1 MHAFPHFH
9 FSGEILK
16 VKASDRIRREETMAK
31 ILIWDRYPDWE
42 FLAEKLAFDG
52 HTVVWAEGPHRIK
65 ELVTTGQFDLVLLN
79 SRKGGRVRRDVLKEI
94 KREDP
99 YLPVLVVVDPI
110 YPIRDYGLS
119 LTDEWVTR
127 DLPYE
132 ELKGK
137 ISELVERPSFA
148 AIGQDLTSLAGARS

>member
-1 MHAFPHFH
+1 
-9 FSGEILK
+9 
-16 VKASDRIRREETMAK
+16 MAK

-52 HTVVWAEGPHRIK
+52 HTVVWAEKSHRIK
-65 ELVTTGQFDLVLLN
+65 ELVMTGQFDLMLLN
-79 SRKGGRVRRDVLKEI
+79 SQKGRRVRRDVLKEI

-99 YLPVLVVVDPI
+99 YLPVLVVVDPT

-119 LTDEWVTR
+119 LTEWVTR

-137 ISELVERPSFA
+137 ISDLAGRPSFA
-148 AIGQDLTSLAGARS
+148 AIGQDLTSLAEARS